1 MVINLGYIVI
11 GLYHGDLKDGP
22 LIKRSMIVTQY
33 EGPFVVLWRALY
45 REWFKAPFEKTYIAL
60 AMTWIFMSPIS
71 WLRFL
76 LLLLLLLLLYFYGL
90 TGWGNAP
97 TSHTEHPR
105 TICMNVWGVIRCV
118 KPAGNLKH
126 RNFLGL
132 AK

>member
-71 WLRFL
+71 WLL
-76 LLLLLLLLLYFYGL
+76 FYYYYYYYIFMVRQDGGMHL
-90 TGWGNAP
+90 P
-97 TSHTEHPR
+97 HTLSTLER
-105 TICMNVWGVIRCV
+105 Y
-118 KPAGNLKH
+118 A
-126 RNFLGL
+126 
-132 AK
+132 